1 MTIINKNPLSGSETK
16 WSQNTVDRISLVVQW
31 LRIHTANAGDRDS
44 IPGLKNPHAIE

>member
-16 WSQNTVDRISLVVQW
+16 CSQNTVDGTSLVVQW

-44 IPGLKNPHAIE
+44 IPGLKDSHATE